1 MYILVLILI
10 NDLPLQPYLETTI
23 FANDVTSSASG
34 KTKEVETQLERKTGS
49 VEILSKIN
57 GSKCR

>member
-1 MYILVLILI
+1 MCILVLILI
-10 NDLPLQPYLETTI
+10 NDLPLQPYLETTTI

-57 GSKCR
+57 KW